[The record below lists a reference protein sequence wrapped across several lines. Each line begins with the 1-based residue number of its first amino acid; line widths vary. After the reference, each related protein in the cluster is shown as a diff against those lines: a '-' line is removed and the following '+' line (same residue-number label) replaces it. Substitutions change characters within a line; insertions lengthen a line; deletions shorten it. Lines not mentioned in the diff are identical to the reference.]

1 MDIFYVAGIVL
12 FFVLVAGLAIGCAK
26 LGGAQ

>member
-1 MDIFYVAGIVL
+1 MDIFYVAGIAL
-12 FFVLVAGLAIGCAK
+12 FFVLMAGLAIGCAK